1 MNKNKKN
8 FSIIKKLIQN
18 KDQIEK
24 KYLELINI
32 LVLRNN
38 FTKRNI
44 SQKRQY

>member
-8 FSIIKKLIQN
+8 FSIIKKLNQN

>member
-8 FSIIKKLIQN
+8 FSIIKKLIQI

-32 LVLRNN
+32 MFLSNN
-38 FTKRNI
+38 FTKIIIYQI
-44 SQKRQY
+44 SHY